1 MNVVVHDNAS
11 PPNEAST
18 TFTFIRDM
26 TPIETPVMRA
36 WVNKGAP
43 SSCGEDAEDFCFT
56 IDTEDS
62 AVDENDHGPG
72 NTAADS
78 AVFSVVL
85 DAAPTGN
92 DDPSNP

>member
-11 PPNEAST
+11 PQNEAST

-43 SSCGEDAEDFCFT
+43 SSCGEGAED
-56 IDTEDS
+56 
-62 AVDENDHGPG
+62 
-72 NTAADS
+72 
-78 AVFSVVL
+78 SVVL
-85 DAAPTGN
+85 DAAPTDD